1 MPLLGFLA
9 VKKLI
14 ESDDK
19 KGNRKAILISAGITA
34 AICLIVAVSSGS
46 IDTTSTYDQ
55 RLKSYIDPSIFD
67 AIYNAILN
75 QRQALISSSAL
86 RSLVFVLIGAAITLV
101 YCYRKEKQNSTVI
114 LALALGVAILSD
126 LIPVDRKYFGKQDF
140 ITTKENSQLFAMQ
153 NWEKSILQ
161 DKSLD
166 YRVLNLD
173 VNTFNDARTSY
184 RLKHIGGYSAVKMRR
199 YQDLIEAHISKNN
212 KAVINMLNTK
222 YYISDGE
229 VMRNPNAM
237 GNAWFVDSLL
247 LVDSPLQE
255 SQALNEIDIKT
266 TAVADKQFAD
276 ALNIPVSSSDPDA
289 FIRLDKYVPDHLEY
303 TSSSSKDKI
312 AVFSE
317 IYYPNE
323 WHLYI
328 DGKEHEI
335 ARVNYVLR
343 AAVIPAGK
351 HSIIMEFI
359 PDALKIDRL
368 CIALVILS
376 VLLTLGLPVWHFR
389 KKEQK

>member
-1 MPLLGFLA
+1 M
-9 VKKLI
+9 
-14 ESDDK
+14 
-19 KGNRKAILISAGITA
+19 
-34 AICLIVAVSSGS
+34 
-46 IDTTSTYDQ
+46 
-55 RLKSYIDPSIFD
+55 
-67 AIYNAILN
+67 
-75 QRQALISSSAL
+75 
-86 RSLVFVLIGAAITLV
+86 
-101 YCYRKEKQNSTVI
+101 
-114 LALALGVAILSD
+114 
-126 LIPVDRKYFGKQDF
+126 
-140 ITTKENSQLFAMQ
+140 
-153 NWEKSILQ
+153 
-161 DKSLD
+161 
-166 YRVLNLD
+166 
-173 VNTFNDARTSY
+173 
-184 RLKHIGGYSAVKMRR
+184 KMRR

>member
-1 MPLLGFLA
+1 
-9 VKKLI
+9 
-14 ESDDK
+14 
-19 KGNRKAILISAGITA
+19 
-34 AICLIVAVSSGS
+34 
-46 IDTTSTYDQ
+46 
-55 RLKSYIDPSIFD
+55 
-67 AIYNAILN
+67 
-75 QRQALISSSAL
+75 
-86 RSLVFVLIGAAITLV
+86 
-101 YCYRKEKQNSTVI
+101 
-114 LALALGVAILSD
+114 
-126 LIPVDRKYFGKQDF
+126 
-140 ITTKENSQLFAMQ
+140 
-153 NWEKSILQ
+153 
-161 DKSLD
+161 
-166 YRVLNLD
+166 
-173 VNTFNDARTSY
+173 
-184 RLKHIGGYSAVKMRR
+184 
-199 YQDLIEAHISKNN
+199 
-212 KAVINMLNTK
+212 MLNTK

-255 SQALNEIDIKT
+255 SQALNEIDVRT